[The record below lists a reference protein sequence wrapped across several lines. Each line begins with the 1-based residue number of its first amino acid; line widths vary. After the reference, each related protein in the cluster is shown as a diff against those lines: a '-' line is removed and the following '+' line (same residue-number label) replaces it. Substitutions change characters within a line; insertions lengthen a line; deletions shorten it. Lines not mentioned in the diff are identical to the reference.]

1 MNSLLHSCNDFHWSF
16 RFLGLGLLG
25 LGFLSQVGV
34 KKLERFCFLKKEIR
48 KMFEMGVFFV
58 ARNFLVPFS
67 QNNNLRAP
75 SCDFFLHAD
84 LMYLLPSKTQGSTKT
99 KLRHFVRDSADLIR
113 YFLSCHSTK
122 RRG

>member
-25 LGFLSQVGV
+25 LGFLSQVGA
-34 KKLERFCFLKKEIR
+34 KIPWRFCFLKKEIR

-75 SCDFFLHAD
+75 SCDFFCMLI
-84 LMYLLPSKTQGSTKT
+84 LMYHYQAKPKGQQKLNYGNSCVTQQT
-99 KLRHFVRDSADLIR
+99 
-113 YFLSCHSTK
+113 
-122 RRG
+122 